1 MKRATWVVMTL
12 LATLVAA
19 YSASVLLLLGVDP
32 PFIRERLGEMPL
44 TVIGHLG
51 GGLVAVVV
59 GAWQLNARLR
69 ARDIQLRRWMG
80 RIYVVARVRAA

>member
-1 MKRATWVVMTL
+1 MKRATWIVMTL

-19 YSASVLLLLGVDP
+19 YSASVLLLPGFRP
-32 PFIRERLGEMPL
+32 PCIRERLGEMPL

-51 GGLVAVVV
+51 GGLVAVAV

-69 ARDIQLRRWMG
+69 ARVIQLRRWMG

>member
-19 YSASVLLLLGVDP
+19 YSAFVLLLPGFGP

-51 GGLVAVVV
+51 GGLVALAV
-59 GAWQLNARLR
+59 GRGN
-69 ARDIQLRRWMG
+69 
-80 RIYVVARVRAA
+80 

>member
-1 MKRATWVVMTL
+1 M
-12 LATLVAA
+12 
-19 YSASVLLLLGVDP
+19 
-32 PFIRERLGEMPL
+32 RERLGEMPL

-51 GGLVAVVV
+51 GGLVAVAV

-69 ARDIQLRRWMG
+69 ARVIQLRRWMG

>member
-1 MKRATWVVMTL
+1 MITL

-19 YSASVLLLLGVDP
+19 YSASVLLLLGVGP
-32 PFIRERLGEMPL
+32 PFMRERLGEMPL

-51 GGLVAVVV
+51 GGLVAVAV

-69 ARDIQLRRWMG
+69 ARVIQLRRWMG

>member
-44 TVIGHLG
+44 TVIGPLG
-51 GGLVAVVV
+51 GGLVAVAV

>member
-19 YSASVLLLLGVDP
+19 YSASVLLLLGVGP
-32 PFIRERLGEMPL
+32 PFMRERLGEMPL

-51 GGLVAVVV
+51 GGLVAVAV

-69 ARDIQLRRWMG
+69 ARVIQLRRWMG